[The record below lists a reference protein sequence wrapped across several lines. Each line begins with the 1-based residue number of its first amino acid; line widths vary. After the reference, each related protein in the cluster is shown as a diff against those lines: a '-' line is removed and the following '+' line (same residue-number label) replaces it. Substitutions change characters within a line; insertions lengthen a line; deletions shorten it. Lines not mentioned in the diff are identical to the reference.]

1 MATDYISAVPNL
13 TQNRAP
19 YNFEK
24 IEIVSRDYLTNWLEI
39 STITDQLNLFD
50 DQSQDVYL
58 ERLELAVRVAVED
71 YLGISIFPTTYKIY
85 YGNPAITGIAA
96 VLNLPEVT
104 QGVTGITVNSV
115 GYWDGNVPS
124 VFQTMLAS
132 TYQYDPTGNQII
144 VNSFPSNIS
153 TQIANPIVVQYTT
166 ASNPL
171 INNPAVMQAALLLFT
186 HWYNNR
192 SNSTDVSLRDIPFGF
207 TQLLMPYKPLVL

>member
-1 MATDYISAVPNL
+1 MASDFLSAVPNL
-13 TQNRAP
+13 SQNRSP
-19 YNFEK
+19 FNYEK
-24 IEIVSRDYLTNWLEI
+24 IEVVSRDYLTQWLDT
-39 STITDQLNLFD
+39 STITDQINLFD
-50 DQSQDVYL
+50 DQSQDTYL

-71 YLGISIFPTTYKIY
+71 YLGISIFPTTYKTY
-85 YGNPAITGIAA
+85 YANPAITGIAA
-96 VLNLPEVT
+96 TLNLPEVT
-104 QGVTGITVNSV
+104 QGVTGITINSV

-124 VFQTMLAS
+124 VFQTMAKT

-153 TQIANPIVVQYTT
+153 TQVANPIVVQYTT

-192 SNSTDVSLRDIPFGF
+192 SNSVEGMLKDIPFGF
-207 TQLLMPYKPLVL
+207 TQILLPYKPLVM